1 MRSLSSPRRDM
12 DSPDLPVRVVRDDLP
27 FRAASIA
34 VYKLRRRRFVFVS
47 SWDALFL
54 TCGLCGSFLFAW
66 ATPWL
71 LWQGRLQ
78 PLQAVDEKSV
88 VAQLKQQ
95 LEVGNLR
102 PTFLYQEV
110 ATRIIS
116 EEEMIRRD

>member
-1 MRSLSSPRRDM
+1 MRFLPIRLGDAVVPPPLSAP
-12 DSPDLPVRVVRDDLP
+12 LTVLLGGHN
-27 FRAASIA
+27 A
-34 VYKLRRRRFVFVS
+34 VT
-47 SWDALFL
+47 WHAL
-54 TCGLCGSFLFAW
+54 
-66 ATPWL
+66 
-71 LWQGRLQ
+71 
-78 PLQAVDEKSV
+78 VDEKSV